1 MRLIAVTGG
10 IGSGKSVICNILSTL
25 GYDVYDCDRRAK
37 MLMDNSRA
45 IMSAI
50 KSDIC
55 ADAIRDDDGSMSI
68 DRKALAEVVFNDREK
83 LNLLNNLVHSEVR
96 NDIAAWCDRL
106 ERHSGCLI
114 AFVETAILLESGLL
128 EMVDEVWTVSAPDYL
143 RIERAIRRDKSSKE
157 QIVSRINNQRLVSQS
172 DACLCG
178 MVLHEI
184 INDDTHAVLPQVF
197 SLLPA

>member
-37 MLMDNSRA
+37 MLMDNSQA

-50 KSDIC
+50 KADIC

-68 DRKALAEVVFNDREK
+68 DRKAL
-83 LNLLNNLVHSEVR
+83 VR
-96 NDIAAWCDRL
+96 NDSAAWCDRL

-128 EMVDEVWTVSAPDYL
+128 EMVDEVWAVSAPDYL

-178 MVLHEI
+178 TVLHEI

>member
-10 IGSGKSVICNILSTL
+10 IGSGKSVVCNILSTL

-37 MLMDNSRA
+37 MLMDNSRT
-45 IMSAI
+45 IMSVI
-50 KSDIC
+50 KADIC
-55 ADAIRDDDGSMSI
+55 ADAIKDADGLMSI
-68 DRKALAEVVFNDREK
+68 DRKALANVVFNDRDK
-83 LNLLNNLVHSEVR
+83 LNRLNSLVHSEVR
-96 NDIAAWCDRL
+96 NDIAAWRDWLARRPDCRV
-106 ERHSGCLI
+106 

-128 EMVDEVWTVSAPDYL
+128 EMVDEVWEVSAPDYL
-143 RIERAIRRDKSSKE
+143 RIERAVRRDKASKE

-178 MVLHEI
+178 TVLHEI
-184 INDDTHAVLPQVF
+184 INDDTHALLPQVL

>member
-37 MLMDNSRA
+37 MLMDNSQV

-55 ADAIRDDDGSMSI
+55 ADAIRDDGGSMSI

-96 NDIAAWCDRL
+96 NDIAAWCVGL

-128 EMVDEVWTVSAPDYL
+128 EMVDEIWVVSAPDHL

-157 QIVSRINNQRLVSQS
+157 QIISRINNQRLVSQS

-178 MVLHEI
+178 TVLHEI
-184 INDDTHAVLPQVF
+184 INDDTHAVLPQVL